1 MSNQIYYKMVRD
13 ENILQL
19 NKSESY
25 ILRDRLKQAI
35 GLQEDISRTIQVGFL
50 KDKLKLQKEA
60 YNYLLYY
67 FQQGTEDPQRGKIFQ
82 ELKLTLLQFNDMLR
96 RFVLRQYSPYYD
108 YLELEAGSTLSFPSG
123 ALDQYVANDLFIKIW
138 LYGELSDEEYRQFV
152 EFFKSKAHW
161 VYKAMAVSALTL
173 SLIGYFDVNKVI
185 LLFDT
190 IVQGQYQVWERAMI
204 GLIIILYI
212 YDKRL
217 ELYPEII
224 NRLKLLPEIDAY
236 DEKIKSVLIQIIR
249 SAKETEILQERF
261 EKEIVPEISKMAPD
275 LEQKL
280 NLDEL
285 ISDDMQEEDE
295 NPNWKKIFK
304 GQEDFYEKMSEFT
317 MLQMEGADIMH
328 SAFSKMKFF
337 DFFYSLPN
345 WFMPFYP
352 DNEQVIDRMTL
363 YGFPEDEAREFI
375 NLLADSHYICNSDK
389 YSFSWHL
396 GILPVDQL
404 RGMINLFKQEA
415 NSVRE
420 VRKTEQLNDILGASR
435 FVIIQ
440 YVQDL
445 YRFFKLFPKLDALP
459 QIFDLPWDVQN
470 TKFIKYLDTG
480 NLLRNIGEFYF
491 SKKFYADAI
500 GVFEKII
507 KKENSGELLE
517 KIGYSYQKLKNYQK
531 ALEYYKQ
538 AELFEQESQRWLT
551 QKLAFVNMKLGN
563 YQRAI
568 ELFEKLLLDEPDNQK
583 LLINIGNCYLH
594 LEEYDKA
601 MQTFFK
607 VEYYSPGNPKVM
619 RPIGWIAFKQGDL
632 QKAKKFYD
640 KVMETSPKYYDFLTA
655 GHIYF
660 ALNQRNKALELY
672 KQALAKFDDE
682 IENFEKKFFGDMEI
696 LKQYGIDELSANLM
710 FESVID

>member
-1 MSNQIYYKMVRD
+1 MSNQIYDKMVRD

-19 NKSESY
+19 NKAESY
-25 ILRDRLKQAI
+25 ILRNRLKQAI
-35 GLQEDISRTIQVGFL
+35 EIQDNVAQYIGVDFL

-60 YNYLLYY
+60 YKYLLYY
-67 FQQGTEDPQRGKIFQ
+67 FQKGAEDPQRGKVFE
-82 ELKLTLLQFNDMLR
+82 ELKLTLLQFNDLR
-96 RFVLRQYSPYYD
+96 RRFIIMQYLPYFD
-108 YLELEAGSTLSFPSG
+108 YIEPNEPNDIEFPTGS
-123 ALDQYVANDLFIKIW
+123 LDPQLANDFFVKTW
-138 LYGELSDEEYRQFV
+138 LYGEFTDEEYRQFV
-152 EFFKSKAHW
+152 EFFKSNVHW

-173 SLIGYFDVNKVI
+173 NLLGTFDVNKLI
-185 LLFDT
+185 LLFDV
-190 IVQGQYQVWERAMI
+190 ISMGQYQIWERALI
-204 GLIIILYI
+204 GLVIVLYL

-224 NRLKLLPEIDAY
+224 SRLKLLPELDAY
-236 DEKIKSVLIQIIR
+236 DEKIKSVFIQIIR

-285 ISDDMQEEDE
+285 IGDDMQEDDE

-304 GQEDFYEKMSEFT
+304 AQEDFYEKMNEFT

-352 DNEQVIDRMTL
+352 DNEQVIDRFTL

-396 GILPVDQL
+396 GILPPGQL
-404 RGMINLFKQEA
+404 RGMITLFKQEA
-415 NSVRE
+415 KSMGE
-420 VRKTEQLNDILGASR
+420 VRKTEQLNDILGPSR

-445 YRFFKLFPKLDALP
+445 YRFFKLYPNPDALP
-459 QIFDLPWDVQN
+459 EIFDLPWDVQN
-470 TKFIKYLDTG
+470 MNFIKYLDTG
-480 NLLRNIGEFYF
+480 SLLRSIGEFYF
-491 SKKFYADAI
+491 SKKFYSDAI
-500 GVFEKII
+500 GIFEKILE
-507 KKENSGELLE
+507 KETSGELLE

-531 ALEYYKQ
+531 ALDYYKRAQ
-538 AELFEQESQRWLT
+538 LFEQESQRWLV

-563 YQRAI
+563 YKRAV
-568 ELFEKLLLDEPDNQK
+568 ELFEQLLTDEPDNQK
-583 LLINIGNCYLH
+583 LLVNIGNCYLH

-619 RPIGWIAFKQGDL
+619 RPIGWISFKQGDL

-640 KVMETSPKYYDFLTA
+640 KVIETSPKYYDYLTA

-660 ALNQRNKALELY
+660 ALHQNAKALDLY
-672 KQALAKFDDE
+672 REALKKFDDLDE
-682 IENFEKKFFGDMEI
+682 FEEKFFADLDI
-696 LKQYGIDELSANLM
+696 LKQYGLDELSVNLM
-710 FESVID
+710 FESVLD